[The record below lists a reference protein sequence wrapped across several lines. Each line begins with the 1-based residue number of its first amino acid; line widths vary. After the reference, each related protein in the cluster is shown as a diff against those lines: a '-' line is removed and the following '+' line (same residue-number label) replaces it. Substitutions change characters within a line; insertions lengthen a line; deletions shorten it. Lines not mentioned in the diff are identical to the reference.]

1 MPGFL
6 DKSEETT
13 EEVVETP
20 DMIKVGEDEYSQDD
34 LQKLVGLGKIGQ
46 EAEEKFNTSIDKVWP
61 EFSKKS
67 NRLKEVETE
76 LEELRSKPVE
86 TPEVSIDDEVTTRK
100 AQEAARK
107 LGIVLKDDQQNLVTT
122 DKFREMYLQER
133 AAERLVDQSTKLETD
148 IDGTDGR
155 PKFDKQEILEYM
167 QNTGINDPQTA
178 YNIKYQSKVDEWRA
192 NQILKNKKPGMVT
205 TDVATGVG
213 AKQPEQV
220 KVTNDNLEQMMSEA
234 LQG

>member
-6 DKSEETT
+6 DKPEEPT
-13 EEVVETP
+13 EEKVETP
-20 DMIKVGEDEYSQDD
+20 EMIKVGEDEYSQED

-61 EFSKKS
+61 EFSRKS
-67 NRLKEVETE
+67 NRLKEVERE
-76 LEELRSKPVE
+76 LEEIKNKPVE

-100 AQEAARK
+100 AQEAAKK
-107 LGIVLKDDQQNLVTT
+107 LGIVLEGDTKDFVNKDS
-122 DKFREMYLQER
+122 FREMYLQER
-133 AAERLVDQSTKLETD
+133 AAEKLVEQSTKLETE

-155 PKFDKQEILEYM
+155 PKFEKQEILEYM

-192 NQILKNKKPGMVT
+192 QQILKNRKPGMVT
-205 TDVATGVG
+205 TDVDTGVG
-213 AKQPEQV
+213 AKQPERV
-220 KVTNDNLEQMMSEA
+220 KVTNDNIGQLMEEA